1 MIDLRQGIL
10 LSLAIVGMFVLLLIA
25 VFGDK
30 GAADLVHLNQKK
42 KMLMKQNA
50 QLERENIELYRE
62 IDRLEN
68 DLEYI
73 ESVARQELGMVRE
86 NEIILKV
93 QEPQKSADAVKQE
106 EDDR

>member
-1 MIDLRQGIL
+1 MLDLRQGIL
-10 LSLAIVGMFVLLLIA
+10 LSLAIIGMFVLLLIA

-30 GAADLVHLNQKK
+30 GAADLMQLNQKK
-42 KMLMKQNA
+42 TLLMKQNA
-50 QLERENIELYRE
+50 QLEKENIELYRE

-86 NEIILKV
+86 NEIIIKV
-93 QEPQKSADAVKQE
+93 RKPPKSPEGSEKKKE
-106 EDDR
+106 

>member
-1 MIDLRQGIL
+1 MMDLRQGIL

-30 GAADLVHLNQKK
+30 GAADLGQLKREK
-42 KMLMKQNA
+42 TLLMKQNA

-68 DLEYI
+68 DLDYI

-93 QEPQKSADAVKQE
+93 RKPLESTENQAGKAE
-106 EDDR
+106 

>member
-1 MIDLRQGIL
+1 MIDVRQGIL
-10 LSLAIVGMFVLLLIA
+10 LSLAIIGMFVLLLIA

-30 GAADLVHLNQKK
+30 GAADLVHLKQKK
-42 KMLMKQNA
+42 TMLMKQNA
-50 QLERENIELYRE
+50 QLERQNIEFYRE

-93 QEPQKSADAVKQE
+93 QKPPKSADSAKQE
-106 EDDR
+106 ADDR

>member
-1 MIDLRQGIL
+1 MDLRQGIL

-25 VFGDK
+25 MFGDK
-30 GAADLVHLNQKK
+30 GAADLGQLNQTKT
-42 KMLMKQNA
+42 LLIKQNA
-50 QLERENIELYRE
+50 KLERENIELYRE

-68 DLEYI
+68 DLEFI

-93 QEPQKSADAVKQE
+93 KKLPKSAQSGEKKAE
-106 EDDR
+106 

>member
-1 MIDLRQGIL
+1 MIDIRQGIL
-10 LSLAIVGMFVLLLIA
+10 LSLAIIGMFVLLLIA
-25 VFGDK
+25 MFGDK
-30 GAADLVHLNQKK
+30 GAADLVQLKQKK
-42 KMLMKQNA
+42 TTLMKQNA
-50 QLERENIELYRE
+50 KLERENIELYRE

-93 QEPQKSADAVKQE
+93 QKPPKPTETDKQKAN
-106 EDDR
+106 DR